1 MTIKTIFL
9 DRDGVIN
16 KEINYLHKVKD
27 FEFINGVFE
36 ACQYLESLEYKI
48 IIITN
53 QSGISR
59 GYYNEND
66 YQNLTE
72 WMLNQFK
79 NKIDK
84 IIFHQKNLGKGAAIK
99 SAQKYIIGKYTIIQ
113 DADLEYDPSDYLSLI
128 NEAEKNEFQA
138 VYGSRVLNKN
148 MNTNIKNFSHQI
160 RVWGNIFLTFLS
172 NKINNQKL
180 TDAHTCYKL
189 FDSALFKSIHLKEN
203 DFSFCPEITTKLSNR
218 NITIKEVPINYKGRT
233 YDDGKKIKSSD
244 GLKAIFVLLKYKFF
258 Y

>member
-1 MTIKTIFL
+1 MNAQLTVIIPVFNEINTIEPLLIKVLKNTI
-9 DRDGVIN
+9 DKQIIVVDDHSSDGTRELLIN
-16 KEINYLHKVKD
+16 K
-27 FEFINGVFE
+27 
-36 ACQYLESLEYKI
+36 
-48 IIITN
+48 
-53 QSGISR
+53 
-59 GYYNEND
+59 
-66 YQNLTE
+66 
-72 WMLNQFK
+72 FK

-113 DADLEYDPSDYLSLI
+113 DADLEYDPSDYFSLI
-128 NEAEKNEFQA
+128 SEAEKNEFQA

-148 MNTNIKNFSHQI
+148 MHTNIKNFSHQI
-160 RVWGNIFLTFLS
+160 RIWGNIFLTFLS

-189 FDSALFKSIHLKEN
+189 FNSNLFKSINLKEN
-203 DFSFCPEITTKLSNR
+203 DFSFCPEITTKLSYR
-218 NITIKEVPINYKGRT
+218 NIIIKEVPINYKGRT
-233 YDDGKKIKSSD
+233 YNDGKKIKSSD

>member
-1 MTIKTIFL
+1 MTNTQL
-9 DRDGVIN
+9 TVIIPVFN
-16 KEINYLHKVKD
+16 EINTIEPLLIKVLK
-27 FEFINGVFE
+27 N
-36 ACQYLESLEYKI
+36 I
-48 IIITN
+48 IDKQIIVVDDHSSDGTRELL
-53 QSGISR
+53 I
-59 GYYNEND
+59 
-66 YQNLTE
+66 
-72 WMLNQFK
+72 NQFK

-113 DADLEYDPSDYLSLI
+113 DADLEYDPSDYLLLI
-128 NEAEKNEFQA
+128 NEAKKNKFQA

-160 RVWGNIFLTFLS
+160 RVWGKIFLTFLS
-172 NKINNQKL
+172 SKINNQKL

>member
-1 MTIKTIFL
+1 MMNTQLTVIIPVFNEINSIEQLLIKVLNNKI
-9 DRDGVIN
+9 DKQVIVVDDHSSDGTRELLIN
-16 KEINYLHKVKD
+16 K
-27 FEFINGVFE
+27 
-36 ACQYLESLEYKI
+36 
-48 IIITN
+48 
-53 QSGISR
+53 
-59 GYYNEND
+59 
-66 YQNLTE
+66 
-72 WMLNQFK
+72 FK
-79 NKIDK
+79 NKVDK
-84 IIFHQKNLGKGAAIK
+84 IIFHKKNLGKGAAIK

-148 MNTNIKNFSHQI
+148 MHTNIKNFSHQI
-160 RVWGNIFLTFLS
+160 RIWGNIFLTFLS

-189 FDSALFKSIHLKEN
+189 FDSDLFKSINLQEN
-203 DFSFCPEITTKLSNR
+203 DFSFCPEITTKLSNK
-218 NITIKEVPINYKGRT
+218 NIIIKEVPINYKGRT
-233 YDDGKKIKSSD
+233 YDEGKKIKSSD

>member
-1 MTIKTIFL
+1 ML
-9 DRDGVIN
+9 DDLKVYFSIIIPVFN
-16 KEINYLHKVKD
+16 EINTIEPLLIKVLK
-27 FEFINGVFE
+27 N
-36 ACQYLESLEYKI
+36 I
-48 IIITN
+48 IDKQIIVVDDHSSDGTRELL
-53 QSGISR
+53 I
-59 GYYNEND
+59 
-66 YQNLTE
+66 
-72 WMLNQFK
+72 NQFK

-113 DADLEYDPSDYLSLI
+113 DADLEYDPSDYLLLI
-128 NEAEKNEFQA
+128 NEAKKNKFQA

>member
-1 MTIKTIFL
+1 ML
-9 DRDGVIN
+9 DDLKVYFSIIIPVFN
-16 KEINYLHKVKD
+16 EINTIEPLLIKVLK
-27 FEFINGVFE
+27 N
-36 ACQYLESLEYKI
+36 I
-48 IIITN
+48 IDKQIIVVDDHSSDGTRELL
-53 QSGISR
+53 I
-59 GYYNEND
+59 
-66 YQNLTE
+66 
-72 WMLNQFK
+72 NQFK

-113 DADLEYDPSDYLSLI
+113 DADLEYDPSDYLLLI
-128 NEAEKNEFQA
+128 NEAKKNKFQA

-189 FDSALFKSIHLKEN
+189 YDSALFKSIHLKEN

>member
-1 MTIKTIFL
+1 MNAQLTVIIPVFNEINTIEPLLIKVLKNTI
-9 DRDGVIN
+9 DKQIIVVDDHSSDGTRELLIN
-16 KEINYLHKVKD
+16 K
-27 FEFINGVFE
+27 
-36 ACQYLESLEYKI
+36 
-48 IIITN
+48 
-53 QSGISR
+53 
-59 GYYNEND
+59 
-66 YQNLTE
+66 
-72 WMLNQFK
+72 FK

-113 DADLEYDPSDYLSLI
+113 DADLEYDPSDYLLLI
-128 NEAEKNEFQA
+128 NEAEKNKFQA

-160 RVWGNIFLTFLS
+160 RIWGNIFLTFLS
-172 NKINNQKL
+172 NIINNQKL

-203 DFSFCPEITTKLSNR
+203 DFSFCPEITTKLSYR
-218 NITIKEVPINYKGRT
+218 NIIIKEVPINYKGRT
-233 YDDGKKIKSSD
+233 YNDGKKIKSSD

>member
-1 MTIKTIFL
+1 MTNTQL
-9 DRDGVIN
+9 TVIIPVFN
-16 KEINYLHKVKD
+16 EINTIEPLLKKVLK
-27 FEFINGVFE
+27 N
-36 ACQYLESLEYKI
+36 I
-48 IIITN
+48 IDKQIIVVDDNSSDGT
-53 QSGISR
+53 R
-59 GYYNEND
+59 E
-66 YQNLTE
+66 LL
-72 WMLNQFK
+72 LNQFK

-113 DADLEYDPSDYLSLI
+113 DADLEYDPSDYLLLI
-128 NEAEKNEFQA
+128 NEAEKKNFQA

-189 FDSALFKSIHLKEN
+189 FDSDLFKSINLQEN
-203 DFSFCPEITTKLSNR
+203 DFSFCPEITTKLSNK
-218 NITIKEVPINYKGRT
+218 NIIIKEVPINYKGRT